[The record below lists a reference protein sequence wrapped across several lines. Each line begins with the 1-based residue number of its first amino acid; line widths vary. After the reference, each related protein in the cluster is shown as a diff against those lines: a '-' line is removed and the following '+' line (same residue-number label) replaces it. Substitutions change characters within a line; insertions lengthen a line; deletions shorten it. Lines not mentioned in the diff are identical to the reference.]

1 MKDREWCK
9 KIEDE
14 IIGLKNRVD
23 KMEGKVSCSDLPKE
37 LSADIEWPE
46 ADIGGLHFNEQKT
59 HAVFELKEDGN
70 YYSRD
75 ILFVSARDTDDRTGR
90 DILTEY
96 LDSEAVRNAF
106 HNAARNA
113 GLSSVIGEDIR
124 VFLPKENQGVKKFNG
139 VTWGYWLLPRSSSSA
154 AYFVL
159 VNVNG
164 NSYYGN
170 TASSA
175 LGCAPAFCVGG
186 NRHG

>member
-23 KMEGKVSCSDLPKE
+23 KMEGKVSCSDLPKAI
-37 LSADIEWPE
+37 STDIEWPE

-96 LDSEAVRNAF
+96 LDSEAVKEAFQDALETVIPNA
-106 HNAARNA
+106 N
-113 GLSSVIGEDIR
+113 DIR

-154 AYFVL
+154 AHFDYINF
-159 VNVNG
+159 NG
-164 NSYYGN
+164 SSHNHTGG
-170 TASSA
+170 ASSA

>member
-1 MKDREWCK
+1 MKAGEWCK

-14 IIGLKNRVD
+14 IIGLKKRVD

-46 ADIGGLHFNEQKT
+46 AEIGGLHFNEQKT

-75 ILFVSARDTDDRTGR
+75 ILFISARDTDDRIGR
-90 DILTEY
+90 DILTKY
-96 LDSEAVRNAF
+96 LNSKAVREAF
-106 HNAARNA
+106 QDA
-113 GLSSVIGEDIR
+113 LETVIPDANDIR

-154 AYFVL
+154 TSFFYV
-159 VNVNG
+159 
-164 NSYYGN
+164 SYYGISYDDN
-170 TASSA
+170 YASSA

-186 NRHG
+186 NQHG